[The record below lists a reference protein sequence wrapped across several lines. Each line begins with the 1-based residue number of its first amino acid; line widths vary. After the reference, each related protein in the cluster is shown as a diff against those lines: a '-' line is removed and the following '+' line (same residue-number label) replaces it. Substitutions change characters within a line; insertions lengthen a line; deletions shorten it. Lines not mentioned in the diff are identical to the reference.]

1 MFTFL
6 RRFRENLIVKI
17 IFATGSIMLVCTL
30 ILVYLSITF
39 VNEYS
44 LSERVNTA
52 DVMANIIRKDL
63 NDAMLRNSPQEINQI
78 IQQAAT
84 LHPVESIRIYNKHGE
99 VVFSTDPN
107 EVGTK
112 IMSRDFRACKPC
124 HSTNPVRQN
133 LGLMDRVHDFY
144 SDDDRH
150 LFSVVSA
157 IPNSATCAA
166 APCHAHP
173 ADKTMI
179 GAMDLV
185 FAYDDTDAQ
194 IANYQV
200 QLIVLGT
207 FFFIITS
214 GCIFFGM
221 RQIIT
226 KPLSLLIKNSED
238 IAQGRIKGIDS
249 PITARD
255 DELGKLAKSQVDMV
269 KALRM
274 KQEALNAKMR
284 EYELLFDNV
293 PCIVTVQD
301 RDFKLLEYNKES
313 RERFNPFPGAY
324 CYQAY
329 KGIDEKCEI
338 CPVERTFETGVAH
351 CSEES
356 RQNPDGTYSHWI
368 VHTAPIVDE
377 NGNVTKAMEMCLDI
391 TQRKKLEEQLK
402 ESEKKYHTIFN
413 NVPNSIFVLDKAT
426 LNILDC
432 NSTANDVYQYDAGEL
447 IDTSFIDLIH
457 PDEVARIDSQMK
469 AFTSINQVKNIRKN
483 GESFFV
489 DIMLASSG
497 HSDMDYLLVSTTDI
511 TERLEAEQL
520 LIHAGKMATLGEMAT
535 GVAHELNQP
544 LTVIKTSSNFLV
556 KKVAAGECVPTGI
569 LETLAREM
577 DSYVDRATKIINH
590 MREFG
595 RREDQVMESV
605 DVNLA
610 VDRAFTLLNKQ
621 FSARGIRMV
630 WELSK
635 ELPPVFA
642 SYDQLEQVFINLFV
656 NARDVLE
663 EKTDGPDSD
672 TPEISVRTF
681 QADGSIVIQIGDN
694 GGGIPE
700 DIIHKI
706 FEPFYTTK
714 KVGKGTGLGLSISY
728 GLINDF
734 GGSIHAEN
742 SDGGALF
749 TIKLPVAES

>member
-1 MFTFL
+1 MFKFL
-6 RRFRENLIVKI
+6 RRFRENLAVKI
-17 IFATGSIMLVCTL
+17 IFATGGIMLVCTL
-30 ILVYLSITF
+30 VLIYLSISF

-52 DVMANIIRKDL
+52 DVMAGIIQKNL
-63 NDAMLRNSPQEINQI
+63 HDAMLRNSPDEINTI
-78 IQQAAT
+78 IQEAAA
-84 LHPVESIRIYNKHGE
+84 LHPVESIRIYSKGGE
-99 VVFSTDPN
+99 VKFSTIPS
-107 EVGTK
+107 EVGTT
-112 IMSRDFRACKPC
+112 ILSRDFRACHPC
-124 HSTNPVRQN
+124 HYTNPVRKT
-133 LGLMDRVHDFY
+133 LLKLERVRDFK
-144 SDDDRH
+144 SDSGKH
-150 LFSVVSA
+150 LFSVVSP
-157 IPNSATCAA
+157 IRNEPDCAS

-173 ADKTMI
+173 AEKTMI

-185 FAYDDTDAQ
+185 FAFDDTDAQ
-194 IANYQV
+194 IADYQV
-200 QLIVLGT
+200 QLIALGT
-207 FFFIITS
+207 VFFIITS
-214 GCIFFGM
+214 CCIFIGM

-226 KPLSLLIKNSED
+226 KPLGLLIKNSED
-238 IAQGRIKGIDS
+238 IAEGRTKGIDS
-249 PITARD
+249 PITARH

-269 KALRM
+269 KALRL

-293 PCIVTVQD
+293 PVIVTVQD

-338 CPVERTFETGVAH
+338 CPVERTFETGLAH

-356 RQNPDGTYSHWI
+356 RMNPDGTYSHWI

-377 NGNVTKAMEMCLDI
+377 DGNVTKAMEMCLDI
-391 TQRKKLEEQLK
+391 TRRKNLEEQLK

-413 NVPNSIFVLDKAT
+413 NVPNSIFVLDKAS
-426 LNILDC
+426 LMILDC
-432 NSTANDVYQYDAGEL
+432 NNTANDIYAYEEEEL
-447 IDTSFIDLIH
+447 IGKQFTSLIH
-457 PDEVARIDSQMK
+457 PDEIARIESQMR
-469 AFTSINQVKNIRKN
+469 AFTAINQVKNIRKT
-483 GESFFV
+483 GEPFFV
-489 DIMLASSG
+489 DITLAASG
-497 HSDMDYLLVSTTDI
+497 HSDMEYLLVSTIDI

-544 LTVIKTSSNFLV
+544 LTVIKSSSNFLV
-556 KKVAAGECVPTGI
+556 NKVNSGECVSTEI
-569 LETLAREM
+569 LATLAKEM

-595 RREDQVMESV
+595 RREDAVMESV

-610 VDRAFTLLNKQ
+610 VNRAFTMLNKQ
-621 FSARGIRMV
+621 FSSRGIQIN
-630 WELSK
+630 WELDESVT
-635 ELPPVFA
+635 PVFA
-642 SYDQLEQVFINLFV
+642 SYDQLEQVFINLLV

-663 EKTDGPDSD
+663 EKTDGWDSG
-672 TPEISVRTF
+672 TPEITVKTF
-681 QADGSIVIQIGDN
+681 EEDGEVGIQIGDN

-700 DIIHKI
+700 TIIRKI

-728 GLINDF
+728 GLIQDF
-734 GGSIHAEN
+734 GGTIHAEN
-742 SDGGALF
+742 SGGGALF
-749 TIKLPVAES
+749 TIKLPVAEG